1 MPFGTYTG
9 FPFYEGDF
17 LLRKVKTTLAVCLL
31 VGLYGCNQPQQTTT
45 TESVETPSLN
55 ETTPELFVQSLVS
68 QMTLAEKIGQMTQA
82 ERNNVTPQD
91 IKTYFLGSVLN
102 GGGSVPGENRP
113 EDWRN
118 MIDTYQ
124 EAALSTRLGIPFI
137 YGTDAV
143 HGHNNVKNATLFPHN
158 VGLGAMRNPEL
169 MEKIGRATAAEVA
182 ATGIHWNF
190 APALCVSRDKRW
202 GRAYECYG
210 ENPEIGVSYSGP
222 YVKGMQESG
231 LVLAT
236 AKHWVGD
243 GGTTYGT
250 GDHEYIIDRGDT
262 RISEQ
267 ELRDIHIA
275 PYLNAFDQGVGSV
288 MFSYS
293 SYAGLKMHEHAYL
306 NNTVLKGELGFDGF
320 VISDWQA
327 IEEIAADTNRGRIVK
342 AINAG
347 LDMAMEPE
355 FWREYITDITAAVNA
370 GEIPMQ
376 RIDDAVTRILTQKVR
391 IGLFDSPMANDRM
404 PNFEGV
410 VGNDEHRKLALQAVR
425 ESQVVLK
432 NDNLLPLK
440 ADAKVFVAG
449 SHANNIG
456 LQSGG
461 WSIEWQGGDGAIT
474 QGTTILEGIKQH
486 AKNVTFSED
495 GQGAAG
501 HDVAVVVVGEKPYAE
516 GLGDYNEQP
525 CKNCQP
531 LTLSTEQLDTIAQIK
546 ATGVPVLVVLV
557 SGRPLLISDELPQWD
572 ALVAAWLPGTE
583 AHGVADVLFG
593 THKPT
598 GKLPV
603 SWPAS
608 LEDVS
613 KNTGETGYI
622 PLFKYGHGLTY

>member
-1 MPFGTYTG
+1 M
-9 FPFYEGDF
+9 
-17 LLRKVKTTLAVCLL
+17 RIIKNTLAICLM
-31 VGLYGCNQPQQTTT
+31 VSLYGCNQPQPEATEVTTDKPT
-45 TESVETPSLN
+45 SSDAS
-55 ETTPELFVQSLVS
+55 PEQFIQNLVS
-68 QMTLAEKIGQMTQA
+68 KMTLAEKVGQMTQA
-82 ERNNVTPQD
+82 ERGKVTPED
-91 IKTYFLGSVLN
+91 IKKYFIGSVLN

-113 EDWRN
+113 EDWRA
-118 MIDTYQ
+118 MIDAYQ

-143 HGHNNVKNATLFPHN
+143 HGHNNVKNATLYPHN
-158 VGLGAMRNPEL
+158 IGLGAMRNPDL
-169 MEKIGRATAAEVA
+169 MEKIGKATAAEVA

-210 ENPEIGVSYSGP
+210 EKPEIGVSYSGR

-250 GDHEYIIDRGDT
+250 GDHDYIIDRGDT
-262 RISEQ
+262 RVSEQ

-275 PYLNAFDQGVGSV
+275 PYLNAFEQDVGSV

-293 SYAGLKMHEHAYL
+293 SYAGLKMHEHNYL

-327 IEEIAADTNRGRIVK
+327 IEEIAADTNRERIVK

-355 FWREYITDITAAVNA
+355 FWREYITDITAAVEA
-370 GEIPMQ
+370 GEIPMT

-391 IGLFDSPMANDRM
+391 LGLFDSPMANDRT
-404 PNFEGV
+404 PNFAGV
-410 VGNDEHRKLALQAVR
+410 VGNEKHRQLALQAVR
-425 ESQVVLK
+425 ESQVILK
-432 NDNLLPLK
+432 NDNVLPLK
-440 ADAKVFVAG
+440 SDAKVFVAG

-456 LQSGG
+456 FQSGG
-461 WSIEWQGGDGAIT
+461 WSIQWQGGDGAIT
-474 QGTTILEGIKQH
+474 KGTTILEGIKQH
-486 AKNVTFSED
+486 SSNVTFSED
-495 GQGAAG
+495 GTGAQG
-501 HDVAVVVVGEKPYAE
+501 HDVAIVVVGEKPYAE

-531 LTLSTEQLDTIAQIK
+531 LTLSDEQLKTISQVK

-557 SGRPLLISDELPQWD
+557 SGRPLLIADDLPHWD

-593 THKPT
+593 VHKPT
-598 GKLPV
+598 GKLSV
-603 SWPAS
+603 SWPAK

-613 KNTGETGYI
+613 KNTGDAGYT
-622 PLFKYGHGLTY
+622 PLFKYGHGLTF

>member
-1 MPFGTYTG
+1 L
-9 FPFYEGDF
+9 YEGDF
-17 LLRKVKTTLAVCLL
+17 PLKRVKTTLAICLL
-31 VGLYGCNQPQQTTT
+31 VGLYGCNQPPSSTTSNST
-45 TESVETPSLN
+45 TVEQASS
-55 ETTPELFVQSLVS
+55 EQTPEQFVQDLVS
-68 QMTLAEKIGQMTQA
+68 KMTLAEKIGQMTQA
-82 ERNNVTPQD
+82 ERNNVTPED
-91 IKTYFLGSVLN
+91 IKKYFLGSVLN

-113 EDWRN
+113 EDWHA
-118 MIDTYQ
+118 MIDAYQ

-143 HGHNNVKNATLFPHN
+143 HGHNNVKDATLFPHN

-202 GRAYECYG
+202 GRAFECYG

-250 GDHEYIIDRGDT
+250 GDHDYVIDRGDT
-262 RISEQ
+262 RVSEQ

-275 PYLNAFDQGVGSV
+275 PYLNAFKQDVGSV

-293 SYAGLKMHEHAYL
+293 SYAGLKMHEHNYL

-327 IEEIAADTNRGRIVK
+327 IEEIAAETNRERIVK

-355 FWREYITDITAAVNA
+355 FWREYITDITAAVNE

-391 IGLFDSPMANDRM
+391 LGLFDAPMAKDRM
-404 PNFEGV
+404 PNYQGV
-410 VGNDEHRKLALQAVR
+410 LGNEEHRKLARQAVR

-432 NDNLLPLK
+432 NNAILPLK
-440 ADAKVFVAG
+440 ADAKIFVAG
-449 SHANNIG
+449 THANDIG

-461 WSIEWQGGDGAIT
+461 WSIQWQGQEGAIT
-474 QGTTILEGIKQH
+474 KGTTILEGIKQH
-486 AKNVTFSED
+486 ANNVTFAKD
-495 GQGAAG
+495 GKGAAG

-516 GLGDYNEQP
+516 GMGDYDVQP
-525 CKNCQP
+525 CTNCQP
-531 LTLSTEQLDTIAQIK
+531 LTLSDEQLETINTIK

-557 SGRPLLISDELPQWD
+557 SGRPLLINDELPKWD

-583 AHGVADVLFG
+583 ADGVADVLFG

-608 LEDVS
+608 LDDVS
-613 KNTGETGYI
+613 KNTGDEGYT
-622 PLFKYGHGLTY
+622 PLFKYGHGLTF

>member
-1 MPFGTYTG
+1 M
-9 FPFYEGDF
+9 
-17 LLRKVKTTLAVCLL
+17 VS
-31 VGLYGCNQPQQTTT
+31 LYGCNQPQPEATEVTTDKPT
-45 TESVETPSLN
+45 SSDAS
-55 ETTPELFVQSLVS
+55 PEQFIQNLVS
-68 QMTLAEKIGQMTQA
+68 KMTLAEKVGQMTQA
-82 ERNNVTPQD
+82 ERGKVTPED
-91 IKTYFLGSVLN
+91 IKKYFIGSVLN

-113 EDWRN
+113 EDWRA
-118 MIDTYQ
+118 MIDAYQ

-143 HGHNNVKNATLFPHN
+143 HGHNNVKNATLYPHN
-158 VGLGAMRNPEL
+158 IGLGAMRNPDL
-169 MEKIGRATAAEVA
+169 MEKIGKATAAEVA

-210 ENPEIGVSYSGP
+210 EKPEIGVSYSGR

-250 GDHEYIIDRGDT
+250 GDHDYIIDRGDT
-262 RISEQ
+262 RVSEQ

-275 PYLNAFDQGVGSV
+275 PYLNAFEQDVGSV

-293 SYAGLKMHEHAYL
+293 SYAGLKMHEHNYL

-327 IEEIAADTNRGRIVK
+327 IEEIAADTNRERIVK

-355 FWREYITDITAAVNA
+355 FWREYITDITAAVEA
-370 GEIPMQ
+370 GEIPMT

-391 IGLFDSPMANDRM
+391 LGLFDSPMANDRT
-404 PNFEGV
+404 PNFAGV
-410 VGNDEHRKLALQAVR
+410 VGNEKHRQLALQAVR
-425 ESQVVLK
+425 ESQVILK
-432 NDNLLPLK
+432 NDNVLPLK
-440 ADAKVFVAG
+440 SDAKVFVAG

-456 LQSGG
+456 FQSGG
-461 WSIEWQGGDGAIT
+461 WSIQWQGGDGAIT
-474 QGTTILEGIKQH
+474 KGTTILEGIKQH
-486 AKNVTFSED
+486 SSNVTFSED
-495 GQGAAG
+495 GTGAQG
-501 HDVAVVVVGEKPYAE
+501 HDVAIVVVGEKPYAE

-531 LTLSTEQLDTIAQIK
+531 LTLSDEQLKTISQVK

-557 SGRPLLISDELPQWD
+557 SGRPLLIADDLPHWD

-593 THKPT
+593 VHKPT
-598 GKLPV
+598 GKLSV
-603 SWPAS
+603 SWPAK

-613 KNTGETGYI
+613 KNTGDAGYT
-622 PLFKYGHGLTY
+622 PLFKYGHGLTF